1 MRYFKCPHANKT
13 EKEIYKAQLAVLD
26 ERAKRLV
33 RKEKFLSIVIGVIFL
48 AVVIAA
54 FSLFNMFFTFQFPE
68 SDILLVSIL
77 LSIVECIFMILLFLA
92 LLIVCIILGALAS
105 APFANMM
112 EKDTKALK
120 KSAACIC
127 TR

>member
-33 RKEKFLSIVIGVIFL
+33 QKEKFLSIVIGVIFL

-54 FSLFNMFFTFQFPE
+54 FSLFNMFFTFLFKIRKHQKNQRNIPY
-68 SDILLVSIL
+68 LLYHINSSVI
-77 LSIVECIFMILLFLA
+77 
-92 LLIVCIILGALAS
+92 
-105 APFANMM
+105 
-112 EKDTKALK
+112 
-120 KSAACIC
+120 
-127 TR
+127 